1 MTVLITGS
9 IAYDYIMVFPGYFKD
24 HILPDKIHQISVSF
38 LVDSMKKQRGGV
50 APNIAYNL
58 ALLGERPKI
67 MATVGEDFSDY
78 RRWLESY
85 GVDTSAIVEI
95 PDEFTSS
102 FFVSTDKD
110 QNQIASFYT
119 GAMAYAYQLSF
130 REYSNPS
137 VALAVISPND
147 PRAMTQYVGECREL
161 NIPYIY
167 DPSQQIIRLGAED
180 LIEGVR
186 GAKTV
191 IVNDYEFEMLKNKTG
206 FSTER
211 LAEATDTLIVT
222 KGERGSSIRLRDR
235 PEVAIEIPAAHPRRT
250 ADPTGVGDAY
260 RAGIIKGMLHGLD
273 WETTGRM
280 GSLAAT
286 YALEE
291 HGTQNHQYVLD
302 EFISR
307 FGQEFGDW
315 YQIAKL
321 QSENVT
327 GKEEPSFNADQEI
340 RYS

>member
-1 MTVLITGS
+1 MTVLVTGS

-24 HILPDKIHQISVSF
+24 HILPDKINQISVSF

-78 RRWLESY
+78 RRWLELH

-95 PDEFTSS
+95 PDEFTAS

-119 GAMAYAYQLSF
+119 GAMAYARQLSV
-130 REYSNPS
+130 REYGGDT
-137 VALAVISPND
+137 VELAIVSPND
-147 PRAMTQYVGECREL
+147 PRAMLQYVRECKEL
-161 NIPYIY
+161 GIQYVY
-167 DPSQQIIRLGAED
+167 DPSQQIIRLSAEE
-180 LIEGVR
+180 LLEGVR
-186 GAKTV
+186 GSKLL
-191 IVNDYEFEMLKNKTG
+191 IVNDYEFEMLTNKTNC
-206 FSTER
+206 STEE
-211 LAEATDTLIVT
+211 LAEATEILIVT
-222 KGERGSSIRLRDR
+222 HRERGSVIRLRER
-235 PEVAIEIPAAHPRRT
+235 PQAAIGIPAVPARRS

-291 HGTQNHQYVLD
+291 TGTQNHEYSLD
-302 EFISR
+302 EFVSR

-321 QSENVT
+321 QSPTV
-327 GKEEPSFNADQEI
+327 PS
-340 RYS
+340 